1 MSLINFSDMKR
12 RFDNLTKRA
21 GRAVRHWWLLTIA
34 GLLGV
39 AAGIAVFAF
48 PLESY
53 VTLSILF
60 GVLMLVTGA
69 ARLIAASVSGNYF
82 MMRGYVIAGG
92 VVDLLLGIFL
102 CVFPEVSL
110 MLLPIMMG
118 FWLLY
123 NSFIMIGLAS
133 DFDTFG
139 VPGAGWITGGAVVLL
154 VLSIIVLVNPFGA
167 GIATVIVLAGSGLIV
182 FGLLTCM
189 LSMKLKDVHRSFES
203 EYDR

>member
-102 CVFPEVSL
+102 CLFPGVSL

-167 GIATVIVLAGSGLIV
+167 GIATVIVLAGLGLIV

>member
-102 CVFPEVSL
+102 CVFPGVSL